1 MTQLKRQLL
10 YNEGCVAF
18 PVNIEKK
25 NISVIIKIYWK
36 TKKNVTER
44 RK

>member
-10 YNEGCVAF
+10 CNEGCVAF

-25 NISVIIKIYWK
+25 TFRLK
-36 TKKNVTER
+36 
-44 RK
+44 